1 MSLNKILGTKI
12 KDPFSGSIDEFL
24 MEKQTKPAQ
33 ETAVDNLEEETEK
46 PFVEPD
52 TEDTPQENL
61 EDKAENPHS
70 EPDVEAPQDTLE
82 DKADDVE
89 EEATEDNLD
98 SLEDQRRDLQDKIEK
113 LKEEQETGIEAGLK
127 KIGMEISSRGY
138 SSIASIFFKMAG
150 G

>member
-1 MSLNKILGTKI
+1 
-12 KDPFSGSIDEFL
+12 
-24 MEKQTKPAQ
+24 MEKQIKPAQ

-46 PFVEPD
+46 TFVEPD
-52 TEDTPQENL
+52 TEITPQEKL
-61 EDKAENPHS
+61 EDKSENPHS

-89 EEATEDNLD
+89 EESTEDNLD

-113 LKEEQETGIEAGLK
+113 LKEEQDTGIEAGLK